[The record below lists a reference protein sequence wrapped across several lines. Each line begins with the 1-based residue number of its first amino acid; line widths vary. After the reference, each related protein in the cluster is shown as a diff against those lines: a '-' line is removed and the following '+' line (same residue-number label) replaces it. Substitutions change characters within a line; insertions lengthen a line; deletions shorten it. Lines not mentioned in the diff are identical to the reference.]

1 MAVYPIMKTFFQHQ
15 NLKRLPRGKLRPS
28 APGGNFWLA
37 DFQIEWQ
44 TTPTAQLNVRGP
56 GGRTLLQTIPGEA
69 FVLAA
74 QGQEDIR
81 ENRGMFKIR
90 DGLLE
95 TYPQQSV
102 DEIIPSPARLEVRG
116 ELRSDSGKAIPY
128 SLVFSCAGQN
138 ILSVELSA
146 AANRLALV
154 IGSRPQEHFF
164 GFGEQFTYFDMKG
177 REVPIWVSEQGVG
190 RGEQPLTFLAD
201 LTNGGAGGN
210 AFTTYAPMPIC
221 MTSDLRGFL
230 LENTCFSRF
239 DLRDAH
245 RMSITVFDNTLN
257 AHIYLGDS
265 PSKLIHIQ
273 TGLSGRMPRLPD
285 WVHAGAIIGMQG
297 GTAKVREIYAKLRE
311 KQVPVAAFWLQDW
324 VGQRRTSFGKQLWWN
339 WELDHERYPGWQEL
353 VRDLQRDGVR
363 VMTYINPYL
372 ADLTGL
378 KPNLRRNLFREAK
391 DHGYLVMNAAREPY
405 LLLNTDFRFGMIDL
419 TNPAAWDWYKSVIKE
434 EVAGCGASGWMAD
447 FGESLP
453 CDAVLAKGEARLLH
467 NSYPVLWAALN
478 RQAAEEIGGEVVFF
492 HRAAFTNSAQHAA
505 LFWEGDQMVDW
516 SREDGLKSAVTGINT
531 GGLSGLAIN
540 HSDIGGY
547 TTITHPLI
555 KFHRSRELLYRW
567 MELSAFTPIFRTH
580 EGNQPE
586 QNVQFYSDAQT
597 LETFARWAKVFA
609 SLGEYRQALAVEAAE
624 SGLPLVRHPFIHYH
638 GDPETR
644 KITFQ
649 EFMLGPDLLVAPVTT
664 PGVDQVTV
672 YLPPGEWVHL
682 WSEATHRGAKWLT
695 LPAPLGQPGVFYPKD
710 SPRGTALARKI
721 LQAIQT

>member
-1 MAVYPIMKTFFQHQ
+1 
-15 NLKRLPRGKLRPS
+15 
-28 APGGNFWLA
+28 
-37 DFQIEWQ
+37 
-44 TTPTAQLNVRGP
+44 
-56 GGRTLLQTIPGEA
+56 
-69 FVLAA
+69 
-74 QGQEDIR
+74 
-81 ENRGMFKIR
+81 
-90 DGLLE
+90 
-95 TYPQQSV
+95 
-102 DEIIPSPARLEVRG
+102 
-116 ELRSDSGKAIPY
+116 
-128 SLVFSCAGQN
+128 
-138 ILSVELSA
+138 
-146 AANRLALV
+146 
-154 IGSRPQEHFF
+154 
-164 GFGEQFTYFDMKG
+164 MKG

-245 RMSITVFDNTLN
+245 RMTITVFDNTLN

-265 PSKLIHIQ
+265 PAKLIHIQ
-273 TGLSGRMPRLPD
+273 TGLSGRMSRLPG

-372 ADLTGL
+372 ADLAGL
-378 KPNLRRNLFREAK
+378 KPNLRRDLFREAREQ
-391 DHGYLVMNAAREPY
+391 GYLVKNAAGQPY

-434 EVAGCGASGWMAD
+434 EVAGCGVSGWMAD

-492 HRAAFTNSAQHAA
+492 HRAAFTNSAQYAA

-638 GDPETR
+638 GDPETG

-664 PGVDQVTV
+664 PGAAQVTV

-682 WSEATHRGAKWLT
+682 WSEATHRGGKWLT
-695 LPAPLGQPGVFYPKD
+695 LPAPLGQPGIFYPKD
-710 SPRGTALARKI
+710 SPRGAFLARKI
-721 LQAIQT
+721 LQAIET